1 MKAIYLSIFG
11 LFFFCCCNVKK
22 IQSIQSEIVSDTTF
36 VTVQTIKS
44 KENELMTSL
53 DLIKKLISEESKISI
68 DTLKYQFSVKD
79 IGTEGNEGTA
89 YYVNNELRKIK
100 FDIYTSMWKI
110 SIQYLFIMEQIYVC
124 EDTYNTFENKH
135 IKNIVYVT
143 NLNGVPLMNVDSSRV
158 NVFQQIKDVV
168 PFKLH

>member
-1 MKAIYLSIFG
+1 
-11 LFFFCCCNVKK
+11 
-22 IQSIQSEIVSDTTF
+22 
-36 VTVQTIKS
+36 
-44 KENELMTSL
+44 MTSL

-143 NLNGVPLMNVDSSRV
+143 NLNGVPLMN
-158 NVFQQIKDVV
+158 F
-168 PFKLH
+168 

>member
-1 MKAIYLSIFG
+1 
-11 LFFFCCCNVKK
+11 
-22 IQSIQSEIVSDTTF
+22 
-36 VTVQTIKS
+36 
-44 KENELMTSL
+44 
-53 DLIKKLISEESKISI
+53 
-68 DTLKYQFSVKD
+68 
-79 IGTEGNEGTA
+79 
-89 YYVNNELRKIK
+89 
-100 FDIYTSMWKI
+100 
-110 SIQYLFIMEQIYVC
+110 MEQIYVC

>member
-53 DLIKKLISEESKISI
+53 DSIKKLISEESKISI
-68 DTLKYQFSVKD
+68 DTLKYQFSIKD

-100 FDIYTSMWKI
+100 FDIYASMWKI
-110 SIQYLFIMEQIYVC
+110 SIQYLFIMEQIYV
-124 EDTYNTFENKH
+124 
-135 IKNIVYVT
+135 
-143 NLNGVPLMNVDSSRV
+143 
-158 NVFQQIKDVV
+158 
-168 PFKLH
+168 

>member
-110 SIQYLFIMEQIYVC
+110 SIQYLFHITPI
-124 EDTYNTFENKH
+124 TIENSK
-135 IKNIVYVT
+135 
-143 NLNGVPLMNVDSSRV
+143 
-158 NVFQQIKDVV
+158 
-168 PFKLH
+168 